1 MVTSSQFHLDNL
13 NGSDNF
19 FQVRGSMHSPLFV
32 YTYGTPMLP
41 MEFDII
47 LKCLLE
53 FCGLSTKVFKG
64 HSFSIGAATSAAL
77 RG

>member
-1 MVTSSQFHLDNL
+1 
-13 NGSDNF
+13 
-19 FQVRGSMHSPLFV
+19 MHSPLFV